1 MSEKKSREPLARP
14 TPSLSPLSRLTDGV
28 YGRGFCRMVALTVRM
43 ELWSGSMFIG
53 IRLFLC
59 LLFLISFWDGGAVPK
74 KTRHR
79 IKGIPLS
86 VWRVFFCVL

>member
-1 MSEKKSREPLARP
+1 
-14 TPSLSPLSRLTDGV
+14 
-28 YGRGFCRMVALTVRM
+28 MVALTVRM

-53 IRLFLC
+53 IRLFLR
-59 LLFLISFWDGGAVPK
+59 LLFLISFWDGGTVPK

-86 VWRVFFCVL
+86 VWRVFFSVCCNVGPGEKRVTFSGAGRLISTLWA